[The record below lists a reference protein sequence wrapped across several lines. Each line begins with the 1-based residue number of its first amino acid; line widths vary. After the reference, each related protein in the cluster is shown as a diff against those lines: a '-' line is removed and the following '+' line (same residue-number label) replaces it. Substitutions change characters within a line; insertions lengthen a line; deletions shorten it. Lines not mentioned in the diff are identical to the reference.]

1 MKKRTKLTRSK
12 ASKRQ
17 NQPRY
22 ILYARK
28 STTSEDRQVASIES
42 QIDAMREV
50 AQDHNLKIVDVMS
63 ESGSGFKVG
72 RPVFNAMID
81 KIKSGEADGII
92 AWKLSRLSRN
102 PDDAGQ
108 IMGMLQRSEIKHIR
122 TVSRNWH
129 PDDNVMMMY
138 VEFGMDN
145 QFSKD
150 LSSDTK
156 RGLVKKAERGWL
168 PNAILPLGYKHSPY
182 KKLGDEEIITD
193 ESCFFLVQKG
203 LQMVASRKKTPIEA
217 FKWLVSQGLRGQKSD
232 ELPRSTWY
240 KMLSEPFYVGSFEY
254 PIGSSNFYDSK
265 AQKALEP
272 EEFDAIQVV
281 LGKRDKPRQKKHFLP
296 YTGLMK
302 CGECGCSITAEKK
315 KKVQKN
321 GNVHRYVYY
330 RCTKKKGDCGQPC
343 TNVTKLEDQYKDI
356 LSRIKVPQAFHEWAL
371 EEIKLDQEKEIKDRG
386 QSLERA
392 RKGYDD
398 LLEQMD
404 NLVEKYLDGKVP
416 EDYYNRKLA
425 EYDKN
430 KKARKKVLDG
440 IDQRVD
446 ERLQEVDEDLG
457 FAVTAKRKFE
467 EGGDP
472 KRREI
477 ISYLGSNLILT
488 NHSLDIDLKKPL
500 IMVEKVAEEVRTV
513 AKRFEPLEN
522 IDNSVKFKEYLSE
535 NPAMG
540 GTPDSNRRPPLS
552 QSGALTN

>member
-1 MKKRTKLTRSK
+1 MKKRTKLTKSK

-72 RPVFNAMID
+72 RPVFNAMIE

-108 IMGMLQRSEIKHIR
+108 IMGMLQRAEIKHIR

-150 LSSDTK
+150 LSADTK
-156 RGLVKKAERGWL
+156 RGLVKKAKRGWL

-182 KKLGDEEIITD
+182 KKLGDEEIILD
-193 ESCFFLVQKG
+193 EDSFFLVQKG
-203 LQMVASRKKTPIEA
+203 LQMVASRQKTPNQTHE
-217 FKWLVSQGLRGQKSD
+217 WLISQGLKGQRGG

-240 KMLSEPFYVGSFEY
+240 KMLSEPLYAGTFEY
-254 PIGSSNFYDSK
+254 PIGSGNFYDSK
-265 AQKALEP
+265 AQKVLEL
-272 EEFDAIQVV
+272 EEFDAIQAV
-281 LGKRDKPRQKKHFLP
+281 LGKKDKPRPKKHFLP

-330 RCTKKKGDCGQPC
+330 RCTKKKGTCGQPC
-343 TNVTKLEDQYKDI
+343 TNVTKLEDQYKSI

-371 EEIKLDQEKEIKDRG
+371 EEIKLDQEKEVKDRG
-386 QSLERA
+386 QSLKRA
-392 RKGYDD
+392 RNGYDN

-425 EYDKN
+425 EYEKN
-430 KKARKKVLDG
+430 KKVRKKVLDG

-446 ERLQEVDEDLG
+446 ERLQELDEDLG
-457 FAVTAKRKFE
+457 FAVTASKSFS
-467 EGGDP
+467 EGDDH

-477 ISYLGSNLILT
+477 ISYLGSNLVLT
-488 NHSLDIDLKKPL
+488 NHSLDIDLKRPL
-500 IMVEKVAEEVRTV
+500 EMVGEIAKEVNAV

-522 IDNSVKFKEYLSE
+522 PDNSAQFRAYLSE
-535 NPAMG
+535 NPTMG

>member
-1 MKKRTKLTRSK
+1 MKKRIKLTNSK
-12 ASKRQ
+12 TSKRQ
-17 NQPRY
+17 KQPRY

-42 QIDAMREV
+42 QIDAMKEV
-50 AQDHNLKIVDVMS
+50 AQDHSLKIVEVMS

-81 KIKSGEADGII
+81 KIKSGEADGVI

-150 LSSDTK
+150 LSADTK
-156 RGLVKKAERGWL
+156 RGLVKKAQRGWL

-182 KKLGDEEIITD
+182 KKLGDEEIIVD
-193 ESCFFLVQKG
+193 EDRFFLIQKG
-203 LQMVASRKKTPIEA
+203 LKMVATRKKTPVEA
-217 FKWLVSQGLRGQKSD
+217 FGHLVAQGLMGQKGG
-232 ELPRSTWY
+232 EIPRSTWY
-240 KMLSEPFYVGSFEY
+240 KMLSEPLYAGTFEY
-254 PIGSSNFYDSK
+254 PIGSGNFYDSK
-265 AQKALEP
+265 AQKTIEP
-272 EEFDAIQVV
+272 EEFDSIQVV
-281 LGKRDKPRQKKHFLP
+281 LGKRDKPRPKKHFLP

-330 RCTKKKGDCGQPC
+330 RCTKKKSACGQPC
-343 TNVTKLEDQYKDI
+343 TNVTKLEDQYKSI

-371 EEIKLDQEKEIKDRG
+371 EEIKLDQEKEVKDRG
-386 QSLERA
+386 QSLKRA
-392 RKGYDD
+392 RNGYDN

-425 EYDKN
+425 EYEKN
-430 KKARKKVLDG
+430 KKVRKKVLDG

-446 ERLQEVDEDLG
+446 ERLQELDEDLG
-457 FAVTAKRKFE
+457 FAVTASKRFS
-467 EGGDP
+467 EGDDH

-488 NHSLDIDLKKPL
+488 DHSLDIDLKRPL
-500 IMVEKVAEEVRTV
+500 EMVGEIAKEVNVV

-522 IDNSVKFKEYLSE
+522 PDNSAQFRAYLSE
-535 NPAMG
+535 NPTMG
-540 GTPDSNRRPPLS
+540 G
-552 QSGALTN
+552 

>member
-1 MKKRTKLTRSK
+1 MKKRIKKLTKSK

-17 NQPRY
+17 RQPRY

-42 QIDAMREV
+42 QIDAMKEV
-50 AQDHNLKIVDVMS
+50 ARDHDLKIVEVMH
-63 ESGSGFKVG
+63 ESGSGFKIG
-72 RPVFNAMID
+72 RPVFNDMVE

-168 PNAILPLGYKHSPY
+168 PSAVLTLGYKHSPY
-182 KKLGDEEIITD
+182 KKLGDEEIIID
-193 ESCFFLVQKG
+193 EEKFFLVQQG
-203 LQMVASRKKTPIEA
+203 LQLVASGKKTPIETHQ
-217 FKWLVSQGLRGQKSD
+217 WLIAQGLKGRKGGD
-232 ELPRSTWY
+232 LPKSTWY
-240 KMLSEPFYVGSFEY
+240 TMLSEPLYSGSFEY
-254 PIGSSNFYDSK
+254 PIGSGNLYESK
-265 AQKALEP
+265 AQKAMSL

-281 LGKRDKPRQKKHFLP
+281 LGKKDKPRQKKHFLP

-315 KKVQKN
+315 KKTQKN
-321 GNVHRYVYY
+321 GNVHHYVYY

-343 TNVTKLEDQYKDI
+343 TNVKKLEKQYKSI

-371 EEIKLDQEKEIKDRG
+371 EEIKLDQEKEIRDRG

-392 RKGYDD
+392 RNGYDD

-425 EYDKN
+425 EYEKN

-446 ERLQEVDEDLG
+446 ERLQEIDDDLG
-457 FAVTAKRKFE
+457 FAVTARQKFE
-467 EGGDP
+467 DGDDF
-472 KRREI
+472 KRRDI
-477 ISYLGSNLILT
+477 ISRLGSNLVLT
-488 NHSLDIDLKKPL
+488 NHSLDIELKKPL
-500 IMVEKVAEEVRTV
+500 EMIREIAKEVRTV

-522 IDNSVKFKEYLSE
+522 VDNSVKFKEYLSE
-535 NPAMG
+535 NPTMG
-540 GTPDSNRRPPLS
+540 G
-552 QSGALTN
+552 